1 MTADRYFL
9 AAFEDG
15 SLSAERFHHADHV
28 RAAWLILR
36 EESPAA
42 ALGRFSTALKRFAAA
57 KNKTGLYHE
66 TITWAY
72 LLLVNERME
81 RAGRNS
87 TWEEFAAKN
96 PDLMM
101 WRPSVL
107 DRYYTPET
115 LGSDLARRTFVL
127 PDRAPQTWGLTP
139 IQAPAQRFRPDPGV
153 PPGRG
158 SSAGS
163 SLPPCC

>member
-1 MTADRYFL
+1 MTEDPDFL
-9 AAFEDG
+9 AAFENG
-15 SLSAERFHHADHV
+15 TLPAERFHHADHV

-81 RAGRNS
+81 RAGS
-87 TWEEFAAKN
+87 ELSWDAFAAAN
-96 PDLMM
+96 PDLMT

-107 DRYYTPET
+107 ERYYTPET
-115 LGSDLARRTFVL
+115 LGSDLARRAFVL
-127 PDRAPQTWGLTP
+127 PDRAGPTST
-139 IQAPAQRFRPDPGV
+139 
-153 PPGRG
+153 
-158 SSAGS
+158 
-163 SLPPCC
+163 